1 MKDAK
6 QLGEDFKNN
15 EEIRKGFLVEMNKLR
30 NDENLDAKAA
40 GIMVAK
46 KMGYEVTDEEADNF
60 INFAMRR
67 KEQGRTALS
76 DDELAAVAGGCVP
89 CGGGYDIPSGCW

>member
-46 KMGYEVTDEEADNF
+46 RMGYEVTDEEEYGWKPSTWPS
-60 INFAMRR
+60 RQR
-67 KEQGRTALS
+67 KS
-76 DDELAAVAGGCVP
+76 
-89 CGGGYDIPSGCW
+89 